1 MLHTCAVKL
10 VDQIFLHCALPT
22 EKRAIYIYGVELGC
36 STLWTCTFILLLSF
50 LLGQALNCILF
61 LGVFISLRLFAGG
74 YHAETYRNCF
84 ILTTCTC
91 FATIGL
97 SWILVNQKGSF
108 FHYFILAFS
117 LFLIWIFTPIRN
129 HHHPLTE
136 TSYRRNKR
144 ISRMLAAVEAAV
156 TLLLYLVSGNSQF
169 LSIVTA
175 SFAAVA
181 VMMIIPKIQERGV

>member
-74 YHAETYRNCF
+74 YHAETYRNSIIVF
-84 ILTTCTC
+84 RKGQRRAIARPALPPKLEN
-91 FATIGL
+91 GL
-97 SWILVNQKGSF
+97 KLVLG
-108 FHYFILAFS
+108 
-117 LFLIWIFTPIRN
+117 TPDW
-129 HHHPLTE
+129 T
-136 TSYRRNKR
+136 
-144 ISRMLAAVEAAV
+144 
-156 TLLLYLVSGNSQF
+156 
-169 LSIVTA
+169 
-175 SFAAVA
+175 
-181 VMMIIPKIQERGV
+181 